1 MIKFVYIIVSDKDD
15 YYFEQ
20 LLLSITS
27 LLSKNPSAYITI
39 VMDRYTDNTLSI
51 EQKGVLSKIHE
62 IKVIDLSIELSKKSR
77 SRLLKTN
84 LRNIVD
90 GDFLYIDNDTII
102 LESLGIIEDIE
113 LDLAAVYHLH
123 FPGLKESPMMA
134 NMRYYSQKFNLNLS
148 SNEYFNG
155 GVIWS
160 RDTKQNRNFFCEWN
174 RLYQKFLFECAI
186 DSDQISL
193 YFANISCDYLLK
205 ELPGVWNWQ
214 IGYGLSFWNNAKILH
229 LLTDVYSKRQEACVH
244 FLQKKDTLQKIRD
257 MHYDLGYINDIILSA
272 KTGFTS
278 QAGIIA
284 YQLDNGHIYDEIFA
298 FTKGK
303 GIYLFSLNQ
312 LSHTTIYEFEKR
324 GILIKGLLCS
334 NDNVHAINCG
344 TLKVVNL
351 ESFQGR
357 ECDIGIIIMT
367 RTNQLN
373 QSIRTVIS
381 FGFTYFYVIVTDSW
395 YKA

>member
-1 MIKFVYIIVSDKDD
+1 MMKFVYIIVSDKDD

-20 LLLSITS
+20 LLVSVTS
-27 LLSKNPSAYITI
+27 LISTNPGAYITL
-39 VMDRYTDNTLSI
+39 VMDKYTDNLLSND
-51 EQKGVLSKIHE
+51 QKGVLSKINE
-62 IKVIDLSIELSKKSR
+62 IKVIDLDTNLSKKSR

-90 GDFLYIDNDTII
+90 GDFLYIDSDTIV
-102 LESLGIIEDIE
+102 LERLFAENIEP
-113 LDLAAVYHLH
+113 DLAAVHHLH
-123 FPGLKESPMMA
+123 FTSLENSPMMA
-134 NMRYYSQKFNLNLS
+134 NLHYYSQRLNLDLS

-155 GVIWS
+155 GVIWA
-160 RDTKQNRNFFCEWN
+160 RDTKQNRNFFNEWN
-174 RLYQKFLFECAI
+174 RLYKKFLFECAI

-193 YFANISCDYLLK
+193 YFANISCNYLLK
-205 ELPGVWNWQ
+205 ELSGVWNWQ
-214 IGYGLSFWNNAKILH
+214 IGYGLSFWNNAKVLH

-244 FLQKKDTLQKIRD
+244 FLQKQDTLLKIRNKN
-257 MHYDLGYINDIILSA
+257 YDSCFVNDLLLSV
-272 KTGFTS
+272 KTGFTP

-284 YQLDNGHIYDEIFA
+284 YKLDNRHIYEEIFA
-298 FTKGK
+298 FSKGK
-303 GIYLFSLNQ
+303 EIYVFSLNQ
-312 LSHTTIYEFEKR
+312 ISHSTIYEFEKR
-324 GILIKGLLCS
+324 GVLIKGLFYS
-334 NDNVHAINCG
+334 NDNAYNINGGILEAI
-344 TLKVVNL
+344 NL

-357 ECDIGIIIMT
+357 KCDIGIIIMT